1 MSVSDH
7 LSSKDT
13 WLRGLFILIFAV
25 IYYVAAFVVI
35 VVVIFQFITKL
46 FTGKVN
52 RETTALGQSLSTFI
66 YQILLFVTFK
76 SDQKPYPFSPWP
88 KGASQSSAAAPAR
101 KKTTKKKK

>member
-13 WLRGLFILIFAV
+13 WLRGLFILVFAV
-25 IYYVAAFVVI
+25 IYYVAAFVVC

-88 KGASQSSAAAPAR
+88 KAAPQSSAAAPAR